1 MRAAWEFRELS
12 STSFARAPD
21 DGDGDGDGDDGAFL
35 KVSGLF

>member
-21 DGDGDGDGDDGAFL
+21 DGDGDDGAFL

>member
-21 DGDGDGDGDDGAFL
+21 DGDGDGDDGAFL